1 MLLITNKFPVSRFAF
16 YKFSSNEVISGSVD
30 DSFYS
35 SSHSWFR
42 DSYYFDSAPS
52 ADCSCFPRNPAVIC
66 FVYQLTNTAAVIR
79 SFTKVISQR
88 LRVFPSNFLTVI
100 TCRLKNRHQ
109 PLDYHQPINEKFQL
123 IKNFNCFLS
132 FLLFQ
137 EVRRK

>member
-66 FVYQLTNTAAVIR
+66 FVCQLTNTAAVI
-79 SFTKVISQR
+79 
-88 LRVFPSNFLTVI
+88 FPSNFLTVI
-100 TCRLKNRHQ
+100 TCRLKNRRH
-109 PLDYHQPINEKFQL
+109 PPNI
-123 IKNFNCFLS
+123 S
-132 FLLFQ
+132 MRLF
-137 EVRRK
+137 